1 MTRALLVIDVQES
14 FRRRPNWQAIS
25 NPRIAEQ
32 VGRLVEAARAAGEL
46 GIWILHSEPGSGT
59 VFDPEGGYVRPMG
72 DLHPLPGEPLL
83 VKTSIN
89 AFTTTNLHQQLTR
102 AGVTE
107 VVVCGIRTDQ
117 CCETTARIA
126 ADLGYDVSYV
136 TDATTTSPI
145 PHPDVAGR
153 PVGEWLADPRTL
165 SVADITARTEAVL
178 GGRGFAT
185 IATTADFVGLE
196 AVLAR

>member
-14 FRRRPNWQAIS
+14 FRHKADWPLIG
-25 NPRIAEQ
+25 NPDIASQ
-32 VGRLVEAARAAGEL
+32 VARLVAASRVAGDL
-46 GIWILHSEPGSGT
+46 VVWILHTEPGTGG
-59 VFDPEGGYVRPMG
+59 VFDPENGHVRLMAGLEPR
-72 DLHPLPGEPLL
+72 PGEPT
-83 VKTSIN
+83 VPKTSIN

-153 PVGEWLADPRTL
+153 PVEEWLADPRTL
-165 SVADITARTEAVL
+165 SVADITARTETVL

-185 IATTADFVGLE
+185 IATTADFVGRE